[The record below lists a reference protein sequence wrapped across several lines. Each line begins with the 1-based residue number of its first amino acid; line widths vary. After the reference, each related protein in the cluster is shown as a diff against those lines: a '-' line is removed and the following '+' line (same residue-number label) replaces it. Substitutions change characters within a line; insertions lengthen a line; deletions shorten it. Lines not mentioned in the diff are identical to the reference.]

1 MESSEQM
8 EGVLKTSDSKKKQ
21 IAINEWNYNDK
32 METLFTLQLLFI
44 AFAVTIILLSLSN
57 YGFFSRLFAL
67 YTGIVLVGIA
77 LLIGLIRRMY
87 TNNVRSKKHWN
98 QRVFSG
104 DHSFGS
110 LVPPAVL
117 AATSTANKQIC
128 DAVNGTQSSTNAG
141 SATASAT
148 APATVSCP

>member
-1 MESSEQM
+1 MDSSEEM

-67 YTGIVLVGIA
+67 YTGIVLIA
-77 LLIGLIRRMY
+77 IVLLIGLIRRMY

-98 QRVFSG
+98 QREFSG
-104 DHSFGS
+104 DYSFGS

-117 AATSTANKQIC
+117 AATATANKEIC
-128 DAVNGTQSSTNAG
+128 NAVNGVPTSN
-141 SATASAT
+141 SA
-148 APATVSCP
+148 PVTVSCP